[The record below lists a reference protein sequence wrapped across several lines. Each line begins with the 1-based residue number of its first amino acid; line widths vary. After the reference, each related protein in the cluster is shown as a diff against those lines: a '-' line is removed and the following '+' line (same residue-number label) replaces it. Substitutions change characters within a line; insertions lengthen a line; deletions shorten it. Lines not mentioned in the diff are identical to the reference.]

1 MKKFV
6 IFALTVALMLG
17 LTLTAFAADAD
28 IALAAKAE
36 TVKVG
41 EQIVVTLSVSDLPEA
56 TSGNFT
62 ITVPAGLE
70 FVKKGSAWL
79 VEDTTIANINVSK
92 ATGVF
97 AIEEAADINGDVA
110 TFVFNTT
117 AASDKAFNI
126 SVNFK
131 AKNGSEDLIDKT
143 VEIAVKVV
151 CAEHAFGDFVV
162 TTPAKCGV
170 AGVKTATCS
179 ACGETKTEA
188 IAALQHAFGD
198 FVVTTPAKCGVAGV
212 KTATCSACGETKTEA
227 IAALQHAFGD
237 FVVTTPA
244 KCGVA
249 GVKTA
254 TCSACGETKTEAIA
268 ALEHTYGEF
277 EVTTE
282 AACGVAGVKTATCS
296 ACGDKITEEIAALEH
311 AYGEFVVVTPATETS
326 VGKQEKTCSLC
337 GDVVAEEI
345 PMLEPDNN
353 PPTGDNV
360 AIVVMIAMV
369 AMAGAVVV
377 FKKRS
382 F

>member
-188 IAALQHAFGD
+188 IAALQHAFG
-198 FVVTTPAKCGVAGV
+198 
-212 KTATCSACGETKTEA
+212 E
-227 IAALQHAFGD
+227 